1 MEEQQQQP
9 SLTVS
14 GQDRRARWTV
24 YGDLWTRYLNWGVS
38 QHAWY
43 LQVIHAVLYTVFFFV
58 LCRNQRRA
66 VQSNL
71 AVLRPGRSR
80 AALLGD
86 ALAVFW
92 NFAWAIIDTARH
104 RVVPGEIEWEIEGGE
119 HFEALRNEPGGA
131 IILTAHMGSY
141 DLAGDFFAERFGRPV
156 HAVRAPERNP
166 ELQAMRERE
175 LSQRQTPGYGV
186 HFNTPGSMLGLT
198 LAQALGRGEIVAIQ
212 ADRMLFDIAGM
223 EVDWHGLRLMLPR
236 GPFVL
241 ARAAGCPM
249 FPLFVIRTGRCSYR
263 VRVEAPLERCFRSS
277 GQRDGGIRECAGLW
291 MERLGAVIER
301 HRKQWFVF
309 EPLLRRVKH
318 GG

>member
-1 MEEQQQQP
+1 M
-9 SLTVS
+9 
-14 GQDRRARWTV
+14 

-43 LQVIHAVLYTVFFFV
+43 LQVIHAVLYTLFFFG
-58 LCRNQRRA
+58 LCRDQRRA

-71 AVLRPGRSR
+71 AMLRPGRSR

-92 NFAWAIIDTARH
+92 NFAWAMIDTARH
-104 RVVPGEIEWEIEGGE
+104 RVVPGEIEWEIEGSE
-119 HFEALRNEPGGA
+119 HFETLRKERRGA

-141 DLAGDFFAERFGRPV
+141 DLAGTFFAERFGRLV

-166 ELQAMRERE
+166 ELQVLRERE
-175 LSQRQTPGYGV
+175 LNRQPESSYGV

-212 ADRMLFDIAGM
+212 ADRMLFDIAGL
-223 EVDWHGLRLMLPR
+223 EVDWRGLRLKLPR

-249 FPLFVIRTGRCSYR
+249 FPLFVIRTGRYAYR
-263 VRVEAPLERCFRSS
+263 IRVEAPLECGFPS
-277 GQRDGGIRECAGLW
+277 GAERDGGIRDCAGLW

-309 EPLLRRVKH
+309 EPLLQRAEH